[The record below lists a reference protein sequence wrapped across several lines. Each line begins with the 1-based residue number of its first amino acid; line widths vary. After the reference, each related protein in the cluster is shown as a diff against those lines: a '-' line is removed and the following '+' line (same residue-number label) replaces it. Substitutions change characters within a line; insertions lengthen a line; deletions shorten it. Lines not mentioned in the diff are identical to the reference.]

1 MYYNKISEKFTD
13 NDFYELIREIGGEL
27 IEKVEL
33 FDQFYNKKLQKES
46 KAFRIYF
53 RSFER
58 TLKNEEIDHL
68 QF

>member
-33 FDQFYNKKLQKES
+33 FD
-46 KAFRIYF
+46 
-53 RSFER
+53 
-58 TLKNEEIDHL
+58 
-68 QF
+68 